1 MEYTLAYLDADGS
14 ISEDHISVSRC
25 RSLLEQLS
33 STYDADKDRIGNATV
48 AMQNELKKVGVNEK
62 IINLLEGMNR
72 IYLGRKANQTYEQ
85 CGAAYIILRKKSVSH
100 SEAIIGL
107 REFLNK

>member
-1 MEYTLAYLDADGS
+1 MEYTLAFLDADGY

-25 RSLLEQLS
+25 RSLLAQLS
-33 STYDADKDRIGNATV
+33 STYGADKDRIGNATV

-62 IINLLEGMNR
+62 IINILEGMNR
-72 IYLGRKANQTYEQ
+72 IYLSRKANKTYEQ
-85 CGAAYIILRKKSVSH
+85 CGAAYIILRKKGSSH

-107 REFLNK
+107 RAFLNK